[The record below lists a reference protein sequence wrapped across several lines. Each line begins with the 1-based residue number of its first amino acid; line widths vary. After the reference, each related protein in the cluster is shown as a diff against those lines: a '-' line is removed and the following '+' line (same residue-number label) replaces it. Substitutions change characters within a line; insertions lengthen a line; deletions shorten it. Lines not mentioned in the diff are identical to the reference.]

1 MALKEKLEKRA
12 ELIAEARK
20 ITDKAETEK
29 RKLSDEESAK
39 FDSIIDEAQ
48 EIKDSIDRENRML
61 KAGEEVELAFEKTKA
76 ELKRGG
82 NSSGEIKSNLEV
94 IDSKEY
100 RSAIQKYLKGSLS
113 ALTPEEHRSLSQ
125 GSASDGGY
133 LVPAEQFVA
142 NLLKKVD
149 DIVRIRSLATVYKLN
164 KAVSLGV
171 PSLETNIA
179 DADWTSEIGTGSE
192 DTAMAFG
199 KRALFPA
206 ALAKLVKISDT
217 LLRNSPLPV
226 EQIVMDNMA
235 MKFGVT
241 EEKGFLTGNGASQ
254 ALGVFTASVNGIST
268 GRDVS
273 TDNTSTAITVDGLIN
288 AKFALKEQY
297 MMSPKTAWMFHRD
310 AVRNIAKLKDSTNQ
324 YLWEQSIRAGQPDTL
339 LGFPVYMSEFVPNTF
354 TTGLYVGIL
363 GDFSYYWIAESLE
376 FRIQRLNE
384 LYAATNQVGFI
395 GRREVDGMPALEEA
409 FVRVKLA

>member
-20 ITDKAETEK
+20 ITDKAESEK
-29 RKLSDEESAK
+29 RKLSDEESAR
-39 FDSIIDEAQ
+39 FDTIIDEAQ

-82 NSSGEIKSNLEV
+82 STSGEIKSSLAV

-100 RSAIQKYLKGSLS
+100 RSGLQKYFKGTMGN
-113 ALTPEEHRSLSQ
+113 LTAEEHRALSE
-125 GSASDGGY
+125 GSAVDGGY
-133 LVPAEQFVA
+133 LVPAEQFVT

-149 DIVRIRSLATVYKLN
+149 DIVRIRTLATVYKLN

-171 PSLETNIA
+171 PSLETNVS
-179 DADWTSEIGTGSE
+179 DADWTSEVGTGSE
-192 DTAMAFG
+192 DTAMQFG

-206 ALAKLVKISDT
+206 ALAKRVKISDT

-226 EQIVMDNMA
+226 EQIVMDNLG

-241 EEKGFLTGNGASQ
+241 QEKGFLTGNGASQ
-254 ALGVFTASVNGIST
+254 ALGVFTASANGIST
-268 GRDVS
+268 ARDVS

-297 MMSPKTAWMFHRD
+297 MMSLKTAWMFHRD
-310 AVRNIAKLKDSTNQ
+310 AIRNIAKLKDTTNQ

-376 FRIQRLNE
+376 FRVQRLNE
-384 LYAATNQVGFI
+384 LYAEKNQVGFI
-395 GRREVDGMPALEEA
+395 GRLEIDGMPALEEA

>member
-48 EIKDSIDRENRML
+48 DIKDSVDRENRML

-82 NSSGEIKSNLEV
+82 SNSGEIKSSIEAL
-94 IDSKEY
+94 DSKEY
-100 RSAIQKYLKGSLS
+100 RSAIQKYLKGSLN

-125 GSASDGGY
+125 GSAVDGGY
-133 LVPAEQFVA
+133 LVPAEQFVST
-142 NLLKKVD
+142 LLKKVD
-149 DIVRIRSLATVYKLN
+149 DIVRIRSLATIYKLN

-171 PSLETNIA
+171 PSLETNVS
-179 DADWTSEIGTGSE
+179 DAEWTSEVGTGSE
-192 DTAMAFG
+192 DTAMQFG

-206 ALAKLVKISDT
+206 ALAKRVKISDT

-226 EQIVMDNMA
+226 EQIVMDNLA

-241 EEKGFLTGNGASQ
+241 QEKGFLTGNGASQ
-254 ALGVFTASVNGIST
+254 ALGVFTASANGIST

-288 AKFALKEQY
+288 AKFFLKEQY
-297 MMSPKTAWMFHRD
+297 MLSPKTAWMFHRD
-310 AVRNIAKLKDSTNQ
+310 AIKNIAKLKDTTNQ

-376 FRIQRLNE
+376 FRVQRLNE
-384 LYAATNQVGFI
+384 LYAEKNQVGFI
-395 GRREVDGMPALEEA
+395 GRTEVDGMPALEEA